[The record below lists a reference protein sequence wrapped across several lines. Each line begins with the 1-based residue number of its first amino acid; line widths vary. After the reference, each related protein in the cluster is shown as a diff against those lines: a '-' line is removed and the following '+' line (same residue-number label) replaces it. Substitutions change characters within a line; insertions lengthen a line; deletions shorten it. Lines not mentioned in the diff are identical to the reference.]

1 VIDVLQETCMDFWRM
16 VVEHNVATMV
26 VLSSEG
32 EFWQYWPLDQGDKV
46 GHSWKKCDIFWIKN
60 FNLPYLTL
68 GARKDVQATG
78 EAFSPQER
86 TSRTSKHEIS

>member
-1 VIDVLQETCMDFWRM
+1 MDFWRM

-46 GHSWKKCDIFWIKN
+46 GQPSPPPPVGQPPHPSGSGIRCLFDPWVRDPGFGIGFLRIRVSG
-60 FNLPYLTL
+60 PGYLTYIFKSL
-68 GARKDVQATG
+68 LTI
-78 EAFSPQER
+78 F
-86 TSRTSKHEIS
+86 

>member
-1 VIDVLQETCMDFWRM
+1 MDFWRM

-46 GHSWKKCDIFWIKN
+46 G
-60 FNLPYLTL
+60 
-68 GARKDVQATG
+68 
-78 EAFSPQER
+78 FSPPPPPNPLKKEKKIE
-86 TSRTSKHEIS
+86 TALFLLPLEFSSYGENYYLPFLYFSFASLFVTD

>member
-1 VIDVLQETCMDFWRM
+1 MDFWRM

-46 GHSWKKCDIFWIKN
+46 GKPPTPLDPGSGAF
-60 FNLPYLTL
+60 LTP
-68 GARKDVQATG
+68 GFGIRDS
-78 EAFSPQER
+78 E
-86 TSRTSKHEIS
+86 